1 MDGDAWRDQ
10 LPKLKDLLRVPVD
23 ESAGGVRV
31 ELAAQVESLHR
42 DIAELVFSGAR
53 DWLDR
58 DDGWL
63 STQLAGQGVELHGLL
78 ASGDDAVTL
87 AYLAD
92 VCVPAWRAGASE
104 QGAGEQ
110 GAEELVGE
118 DNSANWAA
126 NRVPGT
132 LYFILDG
139 AEYRYGDHERAR
151 AASWRTI
158 DERGQE
164 AAAQAQAWG
173 KGWCTAAG
181 DDPRYG
187 GEFVFSTDRNGPWLP
202 QTEVEQLLAA
212 GADGGDGG
220 ATDAVAQP
228 WESMW
233 IKLVDGEW
241 RYGLT
246 EQGPWSYADDAV
258 ALREKAVLDDVTATL
273 LAQYPNADVDYVNT
287 MAAHFVAETSGGDAR

>member
-31 ELAAQVESLHR
+31 ERAAQVESLHR
-42 DIAELVFSGAR
+42 DIAELVFSGAQ

-63 STQLAGQGVELHGLL
+63 STRLAGHDAELHGLL

-92 VCVPAWRAGASE
+92 VCVPAWRAAASA

-110 GAEELVGE
+110 SAGDLVGE

-126 NRVPGT
+126 NRIPGT

-139 AEYRYGDHERAR
+139 AEYRYSDHERAQ

-158 DERGQE
+158 DEREQE
-164 AAAQAQAWG
+164 ATIQAQTWG
-173 KGWCTAAG
+173 KGWCTGAG

-187 GEFVFSTDRNGPWLP
+187 GEYVFSTGRHGPWLP
-202 QTEVEQLLAA
+202 QTEVEHLLAA
-212 GADGGDGG
+212 GGDGEGG
-220 ATDAVAQP
+220 ATDAAAQP

-246 EQGPWSYADDAV
+246 EQGPWSYDDGPV
-258 ALREKAVLDDVTATL
+258 ALREKAILDDVTATL
-273 LAQYPNADVDYVNT
+273 LAQYPDADVDYVHT